1 MRRRALKAALFSTF
15 VALLA
20 ATATGQDSPVT
31 VFYYERLPF
40 FGQPYSREEGFII
53 QITRLVLDDAKIPY
67 RFEKVPLNR
76 LFENLKRDGLF
87 CFSGMFKTPERE
99 ATYKYSGAPIYQDMP
114 PRYVVRRSDLHDFE
128 NIHTIKDLLTSK
140 KILGVVKNY
149 SYGKWVDQNVLSYAP
164 PTITAE
170 ITDDQ
175 SNFILMLLYK
185 RFDFFFSGGEEA
197 LYNVER
203 NQATKDLLTMRM
215 LDDAP
220 AGNIRWII
228 FPKSFPDDLVDRINQ
243 SIERVKK
250 GDRYRELLASIS
262 RG

>member
-1 MRRRALKAALFSTF
+1 MCRRALKAALFSTF
-15 VALLA
+15 VTLLA
-20 ATATGQDSPVT
+20 AQATGREDPIT

-40 FGQPYSREEGFII
+40 FGQPFSQDEGFII

-67 RFEKVPLNR
+67 QFEKVPLNR
-76 LFENLKRDGLF
+76 LFENLKREGLF
-87 CFSGMFKTPERE
+87 CFPGLFKTPERE
-99 ATYKYSGAPIYQDMP
+99 ATYKYSSFPIYQDAP
-114 PRYVVRRSDLHDFE
+114 PRYVIRRSDLHDFD
-128 NIHTIKDLLTSK
+128 NIHTIKDLLTSDK
-140 KILGVVKNY
+140 VLGVVKNY
-149 SYGKWVDQNVLSYAP
+149 SYGKWVDQNILSYVP

-197 LYNVER
+197 LYNVEH
-203 NQATKDLLTMRM
+203 NQATKGLLAMRL

-228 FPKSFPDDLVDRINQ
+228 FPKSFPDELVDRINQ

-250 GDRYRELLASIS
+250 SDGYREILKSIT